1 MKQITVGKVPGTLS
15 EVAVEN
21 GATVADALAAG
32 NLDAEGFEIKVNGS
46 TASLTDDAPDG
57 ANIFLVKQIKGNQ
70 CVVTV
75 GKVPGTLSELAVESG
90 TTIEAVLELAD
101 LDAEGFEIKMNGS
114 TVSEDTAVVDGANIF
129 LVKQI
134 KGNN

>member
-1 MKQITVGKVPGTLS
+1 M
-15 EVAVEN
+15 
-21 GATVADALAAG
+21 
-32 NLDAEGFEIKVNGS
+32 
-46 TASLTDDAPDG
+46 TDDAPDG